1 MERQTNWRSGIK
13 EEVEHMFLGQYNH
26 SIDEKGR
33 LIIPA
38 RYREQL
44 DGGAYIT
51 RGFSSNLMIL
61 TAAHFEIIRSKISQ
75 MSITDPKTRSLRYLM
90 FTNAEL
96 VQYDKA
102 GRILIPQFLRE
113 SVNLNSNVVI
123 VGTGDFLEIW
133 PEAAWA
139 IQNEQLKDAEKNAQ
153 RFADLTL

>member
-1 MERQTNWRSGIK
+1 
-13 EEVEHMFLGQYNH
+13 MFLGQYNH

-61 TAAHFEIIRSKISQ
+61 TAAHFETIRSKISQ
-75 MSITDPKTRSLRYLM
+75 MSITDPKARSLRYLM

-133 PEAAWA
+133 PEAEWA
-139 IQNEQLKDAEKNAQ
+139 IQNEQLKDTDKNAQ